1 MIIENTA
8 WKTHQLKC
16 DYDSTIYISIH
27 SLSSC
32 DSICTTFSALGRE
45 IYGIF
50 FCHQK
55 AINLSSVDSRSND
68 FLRWKMQRMFAFVFF
83 CPCPHRIGCRFVV
96 FSVLCATLCGIR
108 FMRYTELYHIVHS
121 NNKQTQL
128 MFTIRLMWRRKK
140 MVTSLSIFLHSLF
153 HGYRCFCVYDN
164 K

>member
-1 MIIENTA
+1 MAAIA
-8 WKTHQLKC
+8 YAL
-16 DYDSTIYISIH
+16 
-27 SLSSC
+27 LSQ
-32 DSICTTFSALGRE
+32 ALGKE

-96 FSVLCATLCGIR
+96 FFYLVCVTLCGIR
-108 FMRYTELYHIVHS
+108 FMRCTELYHIVHS

-128 MFTIRLMWRRKK
+128 MFTIRLMWRKK
-140 MVTSLSIFLHSLF
+140 KIVTSLSVFSFILF
-153 HGYRCFCVYDN
+153 ISWLTLLLRLWQQI
-164 K
+164 KRIEIKK